1 MLRAVV
7 LGRPLPVFGG
17 YPRSTGRSAGL
28 LRAVRIEY
36 RSPTPSSS
44 PTRTASPGRS
54 RTSAHD
60 GDRPRRRVA
69 ARTSNVGPIAEM
81 TVATE
86 LRELT
91 ALAPDGTSVR
101 LGDLWAER
109 PVVLAFVRH
118 FG

>member
-1 MLRAVV
+1 M
-7 LGRPLPVFGG
+7 
-17 YPRSTGRSAGL
+17 
-28 LRAVRIEY
+28 
-36 RSPTPSSS
+36 
-44 PTRTASPGRS
+44 
-54 RTSAHD
+54 
-60 GDRPRRRVA
+60 
-69 ARTSNVGPIAEM
+69 GPIAEM